1 MSLAICYYKKRVLL
15 ASLNEACWGAEK
27 YGVQYDEYEL
37 CSAAIGFFVDRWEAG
52 ASSGPRRA

>member
-37 CSAAIGFFVDRWEAG
+37 CSAAIGFFVG